1 MSLNVI
7 LQMDI
12 LLKVYKDWQHNDDV
26 KAIIV
31 KGAGGK
37 VLHCTTSH

>member
-1 MSLNVI
+1 MNVDHDSV

-12 LLKVYKDWQHNDDV
+12 LLKTYKDWQHNDDV
-26 KAIIV
+26 KAVIV

-37 VLHCTTSH
+37 VLHYH